1 MTKANKKWI
10 ILGGLLIL
18 SIGITIVLAYV
29 NREKPYTINI
39 LHLEDITTVKIDD
52 LTLEDNVTEYH
63 DQDIIEELYHIF
75 YNKTTNEE
83 STTLNPEY
91 PDILYI
97 VTFSDQEGNS
107 TSMYIYTREENYYIE
122 QSYNG
127 IYKSSKEEFECVE
140 KYVD

>member
-75 YNKTTNEE
+75 YNKTTKEE

-97 VTFSDQEGNS
+97 VTFSDQKGIF
-107 TSMYIYTREENYYIE
+107 TSMYIYSREGNYYIE

>member
-29 NREKPYTINI
+29 NREKPCTINI

-52 LTLEDNVTEYH
+52 LTLENNVTEYH
-63 DQDIIEELYHIF
+63 DQDIIEELYHVF

-91 PDILYI
+91 PDNRHML
-97 VTFSDQEGNS
+97 FLL
-107 TSMYIYTREENYYIE
+107 
-122 QSYNG
+122 
-127 IYKSSKEEFECVE
+127 
-140 KYVD
+140 